1 MTISAR
7 HRTSSTVNSPP
18 PLTVIHIFQDVDLR
32 RGVVPSQAAPDRQGQ
47 GDVEALVS
55 LVQGVVDDHHAALL
69 LPLTLVEAKDAAVL
83 LRAGDVIR
91 VGQDGGGDCP
101 RGGTFEREGQGE
113 DSETH
118 FLKCLSKACVR
129 EKAPRSPP

>member
-1 MTISAR
+1 M
-7 HRTSSTVNSPP
+7 NSPP

-69 LPLTLVEAKDAAVL
+69 LPLALVEAKDAAVL

-91 VGQDGGGDCP
+91 VGQDGGWDRTC
-101 RGGTFEREGQGE
+101 GGTFEREQ
-113 DSETH
+113 
-118 FLKCLSKACVR
+118 VR
-129 EKAPRSPP
+129 TAKHTF